1 MFWLWSALVHDVF
14 MTQMHFP
21 QMEAERRLLIA
32 ALRDAANQRFVLL
45 SETCVP
51 LFPPAA
57 VWLQL
62 MHESRS
68 RLNAC
73 ARNTTADINRRMIFR
88 RVCTC
93 GSASVAVIWQ
103 QRSCSHSTSHAG
115 NYGQR
120 PPARAGSHTRGWNGH
135 I

>member
-1 MFWLWSALVHDVF
+1 MEGLLL
-14 MTQMHFP
+14 M
-21 QMEAERRLLIA
+21 QMEAERRLLLA
-32 ALRDAANQRFVLL
+32 ALEDAANQRFVLL

-73 ARNTTADINRRMIFR
+73 ARNTTADVNRRMIFR
-88 RVCTC
+88 RECCDQPAVIASCFGSSIV
-93 GSASVAVIWQ
+93 GSATTV
-103 QRSCSHSTSHAG
+103 
-115 NYGQR
+115 
-120 PPARAGSHTRGWNGH
+120 
-135 I
+135 